1 MHSLILNL
9 LLEENGQVDA
19 QETRIAILS
28 IEDESRMAARRR
40 DPPNGAIKGEPKNP
54 AYSSGHIGDSATAI
68 VRSLDS
74 LDPPQLEIGPFVK
87 GSRDT
92 LWCSEWVQSNG
103 LRACRPVATVCVS

>member
-1 MHSLILNL
+1 MSILADHPPTPSLVWQPA
-9 LLEENGQVDA
+9 G
-19 QETRIAILS
+19 ET
-28 IEDESRMAARRR
+28 
-40 DPPNGAIKGEPKNP
+40 PPYGAIKGEPKNP